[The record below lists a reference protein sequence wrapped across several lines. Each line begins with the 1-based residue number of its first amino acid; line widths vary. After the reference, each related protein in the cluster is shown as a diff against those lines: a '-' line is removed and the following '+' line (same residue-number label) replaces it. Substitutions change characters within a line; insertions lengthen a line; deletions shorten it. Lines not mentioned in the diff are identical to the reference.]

1 MDLWLRR
8 KRLRMNMKRRTK
20 VGIRT
25 GCDGW
30 GRGEGRGQIV
40 YMGVW
45 AEVGWARLVTVSAQW
60 FI

>member
-1 MDLWLRR
+1 
-8 KRLRMNMKRRTK
+8 MNMKRRTK